1 MFSISFPDG
10 KNVDFE
16 FPIKCL
22 DLLNYFEEGDG
33 RIVALKVNNEIFSLN
48 RVIDVDAKVKAVF
61 LLSVLVL

>member
-1 MFSISFPDG
+1 MFKVSFPDG
-10 KNVDFE
+10 KTIEFE

-22 DLLNYFEEGDG
+22 DLLNYFEKAEGT
-33 RIVALKVNNEIFSLN
+33 IVAFKVNNEVFSLN